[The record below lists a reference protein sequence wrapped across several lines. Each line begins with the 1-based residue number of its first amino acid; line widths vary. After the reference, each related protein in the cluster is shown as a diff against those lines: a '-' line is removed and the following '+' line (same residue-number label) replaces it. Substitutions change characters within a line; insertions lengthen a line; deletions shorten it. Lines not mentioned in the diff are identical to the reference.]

1 MNTTNVMAT
10 NVSPNAKA
18 NTNNSKANTK
28 AAKSNSK
35 SKSFDDTLGK
45 LNDEGKDTFV
55 PKDIQGSNAASED
68 NSGNGNENPSDTPLA
83 ANIIAAENVVINT
96 LMDNSTA
103 AVENSTA
110 AADDVASALPLE
122 NAAGEAK
129 TQPAV
134 NLQTLLPQSETEA
147 AQNKNFLA
155 MLSGQ
160 ALSKENSGGTIKT
173 AAANSTVN
181 TEIASKPIDVSSPL
195 SLLNVNN
202 ANKGATVLEAQ
213 LQNTGNNLPLNSV
226 VATNNFASETAETVD
241 SNLVNLTNTVAAT
254 VESAVQPS
262 VTANSLANT
271 ANDTD
276 DNNVSDLLG
285 DVDLTVEDA
294 EPLRVMT
301 HGTADNAANSSFTD
315 ENNNN
320 SEGEEALA
328 NKEAVSL
335 PSEGETNTESTTA
348 SRTEN
353 QVSSFQQHI
362 QENVSALKSTENV
375 KAPDVPN
382 DNFDIPK
389 QIVEQ
394 ARLIRRGEDTQ
405 MVIKLNPEH
414 LGELTLKV
422 SVTSNGSVNAS
433 FHSDNTAVRT
443 IIENSLVQ
451 LKQELN
457 DQGLKVENVDVYA
470 ALDSDLPQDQGQQA
484 WQNNGGNG
492 QRSNFGGRNIDAE
505 DYELEVENLAPVG
518 SIAENNN
525 VAGADGVDYRI

>member
-10 NVSPNAKA
+10 NVSSNAKA

-35 SKSFDDTLGK
+35 SKNFDDALGK

-55 PKDIQGSNAASED
+55 PKDTQGSNAASED
-68 NSGNGNENPSDTPLA
+68 NSGNGNENPSDMPLT
-83 ANIIAAENVVINT
+83 ANIIAAEGVAINT
-96 LMDNSTA
+96 LMDSSTI
-103 AVENSTA
+103 AVENSVA
-110 AADDVASALPLE
+110 AASDMASALPIE
-122 NAAGEAK
+122 NAVSEAK

-160 ALSKENSGGTIKT
+160 TLSKENSGGAIKT
-173 AAANSTVN
+173 AAASGIVN
-181 TEIASKPIDVSSPL
+181 AEVTAKPIDVSSPL

-213 LQNTGNNLPLNSV
+213 LQNTSDNLPLNSAV
-226 VATNNFASETAETVD
+226 VANNFASETVN

-254 VESAVQPS
+254 AESAVQPS
-262 VTANSLANT
+262 VTAASLTNT
-271 ANDTD
+271 ANATD
-276 DNNVSDLLG
+276 DNNVSDLIG
-285 DVDLTVEDA
+285 DADLTIEDA

-315 ENNNN
+315 ENNDN

-328 NKEAVSL
+328 NKDTVSL
-335 PSEGETNTESTTA
+335 PNEGETNTESTTA

>member
-10 NVSPNAKA
+10 NVTPNAKT
-18 NTNNSKANTK
+18 NTNNQKAVTK
-28 AAKSNSK
+28 NAKSNSK
-35 SKSFDDTLGK
+35 SKNFDDTLEK

-55 PKDIQGSNAASED
+55 PKNVQGSNAASDDAGENNSED
-68 NSGNGNENPSDTPLA
+68 PSDTPLA
-83 ANIIAAENVVINT
+83 ANIIAAEGAALSALVDT
-96 LMDNSTA
+96 AA
-103 AVENSTA
+103 AVETLTA
-110 AADDVASALPLE
+110 AADNAASELPLE
-122 NAAGEAK
+122 TVASDTK
-129 TQPAV
+129 QQQTV
-134 NLQTLLPQSETEA
+134 NLQTLLPQSEAET

-160 ALSKENSGGTIKT
+160 TLSKENSGGTIT
-173 AAANSTVN
+173 AAATQETVD
-181 TEIASKPIDVSSPL
+181 TIAKPLDVSSPL
-195 SLLNVNN
+195 ALLNVNN

-213 LQNTGNNLPLNSV
+213 LNNSTNLPLNSV
-226 VATNNFASETAETVD
+226 VAASSLTSEIASSN
-241 SNLVNLTNTVAAT
+241 SNLENLASPAAIASVQPQAQVTANTLVAAT
-254 VESAVQPS
+254 ANAD
-262 VTANSLANT
+262 TAE
-271 ANDTD
+271 
-276 DNNVSDLLG
+276 NNVSDLIG
-285 DVDLTVEDA
+285 DADLTVEDA
-294 EPLRVMT
+294 EPLRVMS
-301 HGTADNAANSSFTD
+301 HGAADNAASNSFAE
-315 ENNNN
+315 ENSNGG
-320 SEGEEALA
+320 EGEKALA
-328 NKEAVSL
+328 KEVASL
-335 PSEGETNTESTTA
+335 PSESETNNVETAAA
-348 SRTEN
+348 SRTESHI
-353 QVSSFQQHI
+353 SSFQQHL
-362 QENVSALKSTENV
+362 QENISAPKGTESV
-375 KAPDVPN
+375 KTPDAPT

-484 WQNNGGNG
+484 WQNNGGSG
-492 QRSNFGGRNIDAE
+492 QKSSFRGSNVDAE
-505 DYELEVENLAPVG
+505 GYELEADGLAPVG
-518 SIAENNN
+518 NSLEHNN

>member
-35 SKSFDDTLGK
+35 SKNFDDALGK

-55 PKDIQGSNAASED
+55 PKDTQGSNAASED
-68 NSGNGNENPSDTPLA
+68 NSGNGNENPSDTPLT
-83 ANIIAAENVVINT
+83 ANIIAAESVVINAPS
-96 LMDNSTA
+96 DSSTA
-103 AVENSTA
+103 AVENSVA
-110 AADDVASALPLE
+110 ATSDMASALPLE
-122 NAAGEAK
+122 NAVSEAK

-160 ALSKENSGGTIKT
+160 TLSKENSGGAIKT
-173 AAANSTVN
+173 AAASGIVN
-181 TEIASKPIDVSSPL
+181 AEAAAKPIDVSSPL
-195 SLLNVNN
+195 SLLGVNN
-202 ANKGATVLEAQ
+202 VNKGATVLEAQ
-213 LQNTGNNLPLNSV
+213 LQNTSDNLPLNSA
-226 VATNNFASETAETVD
+226 VAANNFAGETAVAVN

-254 VESAVQPS
+254 AESTVQPS
-262 VTANSLANT
+262 VTAASLTNT
-271 ANDTD
+271 ANAAD
-276 DNNVSDLLG
+276 DNNVSGLLG
-285 DVDLTVEDA
+285 DADLTVEDA

-301 HGTADNAANSSFTD
+301 HGTDNNAANSSFTD
-315 ENNNN
+315 ENNNS

-328 NKEAVSL
+328 KETVSL

-348 SRTEN
+348 NRTEN

-492 QRSNFGGRNIDAE
+492 QRSNFSGRNIDAE
-505 DYELEVENLAPVG
+505 DYESEVENLAPVG

>member
-10 NVSPNAKA
+10 NVSSNAKV

-35 SKSFDDTLGK
+35 SKNFDDALGK

-55 PKDIQGSNAASED
+55 PKDTQGSNAASED

-83 ANIIAAENVVINT
+83 ANIIAAEGVAINT
-96 LMDNSTA
+96 LMDSSTI
-103 AVENSTA
+103 AVENSVA
-110 AADDVASALPLE
+110 AASDMASALPIE
-122 NAAGEAK
+122 NAVSEAK

-160 ALSKENSGGTIKT
+160 TLSKENSGGAIKT
-173 AAANSTVN
+173 AAASGIVN
-181 TEIASKPIDVSSPL
+181 AEAAAKPIDVSSPL
-195 SLLNVNN
+195 SLLGVNN

-213 LQNTGNNLPLNSV
+213 LQNTSDNLPLNSA
-226 VATNNFASETAETVD
+226 VAANNFAGETAATVN

-254 VESAVQPS
+254 LESAVQPS
-262 VTANSLANT
+262 VTAASLTNT
-271 ANDTD
+271 ANATD

-285 DVDLTVEDA
+285 DADLTVEDA

-315 ENNNN
+315 ENNN

-328 NKEAVSL
+328 KETVSL

-348 SRTEN
+348 SRMEN

-375 KAPDVPN
+375 KTPDVPN